1 MPLVAS
7 AAGKRTGRQFGVF
20 ALRRDI
26 VPCVQPG
33 IRLRKRTFAR
43 RRAYKVVRAHRRRA
57 PQNELLHA
65 HLVELC
71 DHPKRETGPWR
82 PSACVPCQRS
92 RSSAVGVHCG
102 LQCRR
107 VRNAVNI
114 WGPRRECGS
123 SWEEGPPLSGCILI
137 RGCSFALI

>member
-57 PQNELLHA
+57 PQNELLHV
-65 HLVELC
+65 HLVELG

-82 PSACVPCQRS
+82 HLLAHRVSVQEVQRS
-92 RSSAVGVHCG
+92 AFSVAEYAT
-102 LQCRR
+102 Q
-107 VRNAVNI
+107 
-114 WGPRRECGS
+114 
-123 SWEEGPPLSGCILI
+123 
-137 RGCSFALI
+137 